1 MKNFCGI
8 FLAGTAAL
16 LMLAPALRA
25 QQSAPAPQPAKP
37 KPPAKRVWTEDN
49 LGQLRKPWDDYADQ
63 KGRADQGAPAQAKP
77 EEKAAAPQP
86 QRPVTRDPYI
96 VPTSADEAEERI
108 ANKRMEIAYQLE
120 AMDPLRQDLKSE
132 TNPAVRQ
139 IQLKRLESMSADLQ
153 ESETQLKLLQADLEQ
168 LKSKSSAPA
177 AQPPAGNP
185 PQSSGP
191 AKP

>member
-1 MKNFCGI
+1 
-8 FLAGTAAL
+8 
-16 LMLAPALRA
+16 MLVPALNA

-37 KPPAKRVWTEDN
+37 KPPAKRVWTDDD
-49 LGQLRKPWDDYADQ
+49 LASIRKPWDTYADE

-96 VPTSADEAEERI
+96 VPKTADEAEERI
-108 ANKRMEIAYQLE
+108 TNKRMEIGYQLE
-120 AMDPLRQDLKSE
+120 AMDPLRQELKSE

-139 IQLKRLESMSADLQ
+139 NMLKKLESMSVDLQ
-153 ESETQLKLLQADLEQ
+153 EAETQLKLLQTDLEQ
-168 LKSKSSAPA
+168 LKSPAQPA
-177 AQPPAGNP
+177 AAGNP

>member
-1 MKNFCGI
+1 
-8 FLAGTAAL
+8 
-16 LMLAPALRA
+16 MLAPALRA
-25 QQSAPAPQPAKP
+25 QQPAAAPQPAKP
-37 KPPAKRVWTEDN
+37 KPAAKRVWTDDD
-49 LGQLRKPWDDYADQ
+49 LTSVRKPWDTYADQ

-77 EEKAAAPQP
+77 QEKAAAPQL

-96 VPTSADEAEERI
+96 VPKTTDEAEERI
-108 ANKRMEIAYQLE
+108 VNKRMEIGYQHE
-120 AMDPLRQDLKSE
+120 AMNPLREELKSE

-139 IQLKRLESMSADLQ
+139 IQLKKLESMSADLQ
-153 ESETQLKLLQADLEQ
+153 EAETQLKLLQTDLEQ

-185 PQSSGP
+185 PPSSGP